1 MKSSKSEL
9 QKLSEWLNAERSEF
23 PWSAVQGFASY
34 WRDRK
39 VLYPVAAILKKAPC
53 SCDSGDLEE
62 IEYDKA
68 GKPYIMCSRTGHI
81 RFLEKEELRY
91 WSFGGEV
98 LAAILS
104 GLLECKGRPQEL
116 IPAKLWKL
124 GQTARHLGGQPRDVY
139 FALRMTSDAGSIYE
153 KLPKDSSRAVL
164 IVGSSNHRASD
175 HFPADK
181 IFCVADIL
189 WLEPTGLVLNR
200 ESMDLMLG
208 GIPKPE
214 KRKANAGDRSK
225 YVAQVKKAVYE
236 YLKSA
241 YYFYTQGA
249 GKRGE
254 EYKRL
259 TLQLIADEVGC
270 AKTTVRSILKAK
282 DENGKAKYKELVEC
296 MWKYGQDRSGII
308 RYGDASFPSVK
319 GYDD

>member
-1 MKSSKSEL
+1 
-9 QKLSEWLNAERSEF
+9 
-23 PWSAVQGFASY
+23 
-34 WRDRK
+34 
-39 VLYPVAAILKKAPC
+39 
-53 SCDSGDLEE
+53 
-62 IEYDKA
+62 
-68 GKPYIMCSRTGHI
+68 
-81 RFLEKEELRY
+81 
-91 WSFGGEV
+91 
-98 LAAILS
+98 
-104 GLLECKGRPQEL
+104 
-116 IPAKLWKL
+116 
-124 GQTARHLGGQPRDVY
+124 
-139 FALRMTSDAGSIYE
+139 MTVDADSIYE
-153 KLPKDSSRAVL
+153 KPPKDSSRAVL

-175 HFPADK
+175 HFLADK
-181 IFCVADIL
+181 IFCIADIMAM
-189 WLEPTGLVLNR
+189 ESTDLVLNR

-225 YVAQVKKAVYE
+225 YVEQVKKAVYE

-270 AKTTVRSILKAK
+270 AKTTVRSILQAK
-282 DENGKAKYKELVEC
+282 DENGKAEHKELQI
-296 MWKYGQDRSGII
+296 MWKAGQDSSGII